1 MMNFKTGLLSLLVF
15 CGACS
20 QVSQKEDIVKD
31 SFDFAGQQLKFAF
44 TTIDSV
50 RVKQIEAGSKKKLV
64 SPRTID
70 DDGSFKMVASK
81 DWTSG
86 FFPGELWYMYEY
98 TKDDYWKSKAQEFT
112 ANIEDQKTNGGT
124 HDMGF
129 KMYCS
134 FGNGYRLTQN
144 TAYKNILLESAT
156 TLITRY
162 KPTIGC
168 IRSWDHSRDKW
179 QCPVIIDNM
188 MNLEIL
194 FEATSLSGDSTFY
207 NMAVSHADMTLK
219 NHFRMDGSSYHV
231 VDYDMRTGKVR
242 SRCTAQGYSDES
254 AWARGQAWGI
264 YGYTMCY
271 RYTRQLKYLEQAEAA
286 YEFVCTHPNLPEDL
300 IPYWDFDAVNIP
312 HELRDAS
319 AATIMAAALYELS
332 MYSNKAK
339 YKETADKVMHSLSS
353 SDYRSKI
360 GENHNFL
367 LMHSV
372 GSYPHGNEIDVPLIY
387 ADYYFLEALKRKRD
401 CDIEAKSKSVQ
412 K

>member
-1 MMNFKTGLLSLLVF
+1 MKSIISICITLFFTFVCACERVEENYLSENVEYAAAQYDLL
-15 CGACS
+15 
-20 QVSQKEDIVKD
+20 
-31 SFDFAGQQLKFAF
+31 
-44 TTIDSV
+44 
-50 RVKQIEAGSKKKLV
+50 IEKLGKNGKPWA
-64 SPRTID
+64 PRTVDTKGNI
-70 DDGSFKMVASK
+70 VYAHNVW

-86 FFPGELWYMYEY
+86 FFAGSLWYLYNLTGDEKWKTLAKKY
-98 TKDDYWKSKAQEFT
+98 TETLKQQQQYITSH
-112 ANIEDQKTNGGT
+112 
-124 HDMGF
+124 HDVGF
-129 KMYCS
+129 
-134 FGNGYRLTQN
+134 
-144 TAYKNILLESAT
+144 I
-156 TLITRY
+156 
-162 KPTIGC
+162 IGC
-168 IRSWDHSRDKW
+168 SYLNGMRMGQEAYDTIIVQAAKSLSTRFRPGAGVIQSWNTRTGW
-179 QCPVIIDNM
+179 QAQRGWECPVIIDNM

-319 AATIMAAALYELS
+319 VAAIMAAALYELS
-332 MYSNKAK
+332 MYSNKAE

-372 GSYPHGNEIDVPLIY
+372 GSYPHGSEIDVPLIY

>member
-1 MMNFKTGLLSLLVF
+1 MKTIISICIALFFTFVCACERVEENYLSENVEYAAAQYDLL
-15 CGACS
+15 
-20 QVSQKEDIVKD
+20 
-31 SFDFAGQQLKFAF
+31 
-44 TTIDSV
+44 
-50 RVKQIEAGSKKKLV
+50 IEKLEKNGKPWA
-64 SPRTID
+64 PRTVDTKGNI
-70 DDGSFKMVASK
+70 VYARNVW

-86 FFPGELWYMYEY
+86 FFAGSLWYLYNLTGDEKWKTLAKKY
-98 TKDDYWKSKAQEFT
+98 TEALKQQQYITSH
-112 ANIEDQKTNGGT
+112 
-124 HDMGF
+124 HDIGF
-129 KMYCS
+129 
-134 FGNGYRLTQN
+134 
-144 TAYKNILLESAT
+144 I
-156 TLITRY
+156 
-162 KPTIGC
+162 IGC
-168 IRSWDHSRDKW
+168 SYLNGMRMGQEAYDTIIVQAAKSTTRFRSGAGVIQSWNTRTGW
-179 QCPVIIDNM
+179 QAQRGWECPVIIDNM

-319 AATIMAAALYELS
+319 AAAIMAAALYELS

>member
-1 MMNFKTGLLSLLVF
+1 MKTIISICIALFFTFVCACERVEENYLSENVEYAAAQYDLL
-15 CGACS
+15 
-20 QVSQKEDIVKD
+20 
-31 SFDFAGQQLKFAF
+31 
-44 TTIDSV
+44 
-50 RVKQIEAGSKKKLV
+50 IEKLEKNGKPWA
-64 SPRTID
+64 PRTVDTKGNI
-70 DDGSFKMVASK
+70 VYARNVW

-86 FFPGELWYMYEY
+86 FFAGSLWYLYNLTGDEKWKTLAKKY
-98 TKDDYWKSKAQEFT
+98 TEALKQ
-112 ANIEDQKTNGGT
+112 Q
-124 HDMGF
+124 HDIGF
-129 KMYCS
+129 
-134 FGNGYRLTQN
+134 
-144 TAYKNILLESAT
+144 I
-156 TLITRY
+156 
-162 KPTIGC
+162 IGC
-168 IRSWDHSRDKW
+168 SYLNGMRMGQEAYDTIIVQAAKSLSTRFRSGAGVIQSWNTRTGW
-179 QCPVIIDNM
+179 QAQRGWECPVIIDNM

-319 AATIMAAALYELS
+319 AAAIMAAALYELS

>member
-1 MMNFKTGLLSLLVF
+1 MKTIISICIALFFTFVCACERVEENYLSENVEYAAAQYDLL
-15 CGACS
+15 
-20 QVSQKEDIVKD
+20 
-31 SFDFAGQQLKFAF
+31 
-44 TTIDSV
+44 
-50 RVKQIEAGSKKKLV
+50 IEKLEKNGKPWA
-64 SPRTID
+64 PRTVDTKGNI
-70 DDGSFKMVASK
+70 VYARNVW

-86 FFPGELWYMYEY
+86 FFAGSLWYLYNLTGDEKWKTLAKKY
-98 TKDDYWKSKAQEFT
+98 TEALKQQQYITSH
-112 ANIEDQKTNGGT
+112 
-124 HDMGF
+124 HDIGF
-129 KMYCS
+129 
-134 FGNGYRLTQN
+134 
-144 TAYKNILLESAT
+144 I
-156 TLITRY
+156 
-162 KPTIGC
+162 IGC
-168 IRSWDHSRDKW
+168 SYLNGMRMGQEAYDTIIVQAAKSLSTRFRSGAGVIQSWNTRTGW
-179 QCPVIIDNM
+179 QAQRGWECPVIIDNM

-300 IPYWDFDAVNIP
+300 IPYWDFDAVNI
-312 HELRDAS
+312 RDAS
-319 AATIMAAALYELS
+319 AAAIMAAALYELS

>member
-1 MMNFKTGLLSLLVF
+1 MKTIISICIALFFTFVCACERVEENYLSENVEYAAAQYDLL
-15 CGACS
+15 
-20 QVSQKEDIVKD
+20 
-31 SFDFAGQQLKFAF
+31 
-44 TTIDSV
+44 
-50 RVKQIEAGSKKKLV
+50 IEKLEKNGKPWA
-64 SPRTID
+64 PRTVDTKGNI
-70 DDGSFKMVASK
+70 VYARNVW

-86 FFPGELWYMYEY
+86 FFAGSLWYLYNLTGDEKWKTLAKKY
-98 TKDDYWKSKAQEFT
+98 TEALKQQQYITSH
-112 ANIEDQKTNGGT
+112 
-124 HDMGF
+124 HDIGF
-129 KMYCS
+129 
-134 FGNGYRLTQN
+134 
-144 TAYKNILLESAT
+144 I
-156 TLITRY
+156 
-162 KPTIGC
+162 IGC
-168 IRSWDHSRDKW
+168 SYLNGMRMGQEAYDTIIVQAAKSLSTRFRSGAGVIQSWNTRTGW
-179 QCPVIIDNM
+179 QAQRGWECPVIIDNM

-264 YGYTMCY
+264 YGYT
-271 RYTRQLKYLEQAEAA
+271 RQLKYLEQAEAA

-319 AATIMAAALYELS
+319 AAAIMAAALYELS

>member
-1 MMNFKTGLLSLLVF
+1 MKTIISICIALFFTFVCACERVEENYLSENVEYAAAQYDLL
-15 CGACS
+15 
-20 QVSQKEDIVKD
+20 
-31 SFDFAGQQLKFAF
+31 
-44 TTIDSV
+44 
-50 RVKQIEAGSKKKLV
+50 IEKLEKNGKPWA
-64 SPRTID
+64 PRTVDTKGNI
-70 DDGSFKMVASK
+70 VYARNVW

-86 FFPGELWYMYEY
+86 FFAGSLWYLYNLTGDEKWKTLAKKY
-98 TKDDYWKSKAQEFT
+98 TEALKQQQYITSH
-112 ANIEDQKTNGGT
+112 
-124 HDMGF
+124 HDIGF
-129 KMYCS
+129 
-134 FGNGYRLTQN
+134 
-144 TAYKNILLESAT
+144 I
-156 TLITRY
+156 
-162 KPTIGC
+162 IGC
-168 IRSWDHSRDKW
+168 SYLNGMRMGQEAYDTIIVQAAKSLSTRFRSGAGVIQSWNTRTGW
-179 QCPVIIDNM
+179 QAQRGWECPVIIDNM

-231 VDYDMRTGKVR
+231 VDYDMRIGKVR

-319 AATIMAAALYELS
+319 AAAIMAAALYELS

>member
-1 MMNFKTGLLSLLVF
+1 MKTIISICIALFFTFVCACERVEESYLSENVEYAAAQYDLL
-15 CGACS
+15 
-20 QVSQKEDIVKD
+20 
-31 SFDFAGQQLKFAF
+31 
-44 TTIDSV
+44 
-50 RVKQIEAGSKKKLV
+50 IEKLEKNGKPWA
-64 SPRTID
+64 PRTVDTKGNI
-70 DDGSFKMVASK
+70 VYARNVW

-86 FFPGELWYMYEY
+86 FFAGSLWYLYNLTGDEKWKTLAKKY
-98 TKDDYWKSKAQEFT
+98 TEALKQQQYITSH
-112 ANIEDQKTNGGT
+112 
-124 HDMGF
+124 HDIGF
-129 KMYCS
+129 
-134 FGNGYRLTQN
+134 
-144 TAYKNILLESAT
+144 I
-156 TLITRY
+156 
-162 KPTIGC
+162 IGC
-168 IRSWDHSRDKW
+168 SYLNGMRMGQEAYDTIIVQAAKSLSTRFRSGAGVIQSWNTRTGW
-179 QCPVIIDNM
+179 QAQRGWECPVIIDNM

-264 YGYTMCY
+264 YGYTVVY
-271 RYTRQLKYLEQAEAA
+271 RETKDPKYLDFAQKVTDV
-286 YEFVCTHPNLPEDL
+286 YLDRLPEDKV
-300 IPYWDFDAVNIP
+300 PYWDFDAVNIP

-319 AATIMAAALYELS
+319 AAAIMAAALYELS

>member
-1 MMNFKTGLLSLLVF
+1 MKTIISICIALFFTFVCACERVEENYLSENVEYAAAQYDLL
-15 CGACS
+15 
-20 QVSQKEDIVKD
+20 
-31 SFDFAGQQLKFAF
+31 
-44 TTIDSV
+44 
-50 RVKQIEAGSKKKLV
+50 IEKLEKNGKPWA
-64 SPRTID
+64 PRTVDTKGNI
-70 DDGSFKMVASK
+70 VYARNVW

-86 FFPGELWYMYEY
+86 FFAGSLWYLYNLTGDEKWKTLAKKY
-98 TKDDYWKSKAQEFT
+98 TEALKQQQYITSH
-112 ANIEDQKTNGGT
+112 
-124 HDMGF
+124 HDIGF
-129 KMYCS
+129 
-134 FGNGYRLTQN
+134 
-144 TAYKNILLESAT
+144 I
-156 TLITRY
+156 
-162 KPTIGC
+162 IGC
-168 IRSWDHSRDKW
+168 SYLNGMRMGQEAYDTIIVQAAKSLSTRFRSGAGVIQSWNTRTGW
-179 QCPVIIDNM
+179 QAQRGWECPVIIDNM

-194 FEATSLSGDSTFY
+194 FEATSLSGDST
-207 NMAVSHADMTLK
+207 MAVSHADMTLK

-319 AATIMAAALYELS
+319 AAAIMAAALYELS

-339 YKETADKVMHSLSS
+339 YKETADRVMHSLSS

>member
-1 MMNFKTGLLSLLVF
+1 MKTIISICIALFFTFVCACERVEENYLSENVEYAAAQYDLL
-15 CGACS
+15 
-20 QVSQKEDIVKD
+20 
-31 SFDFAGQQLKFAF
+31 
-44 TTIDSV
+44 
-50 RVKQIEAGSKKKLV
+50 IEKLEKNGKPWA
-64 SPRTID
+64 PRTVDTKGNI
-70 DDGSFKMVASK
+70 VYARNVW

-86 FFPGELWYMYEY
+86 FFAGSLWYLYNLTGDEKWKTLAKKY
-98 TKDDYWKSKAQEFT
+98 TEALKQQQYITSH
-112 ANIEDQKTNGGT
+112 
-124 HDMGF
+124 HDIGF
-129 KMYCS
+129 
-134 FGNGYRLTQN
+134 
-144 TAYKNILLESAT
+144 I
-156 TLITRY
+156 
-162 KPTIGC
+162 IGC
-168 IRSWDHSRDKW
+168 SYLNGMRMGQEAYDTIIVQAAKSLSTRFRSGAGVIQSWNTRTGW
-179 QCPVIIDNM
+179 QAQRGWECPVIIDNM

-319 AATIMAAALYELS
+319 AAVMAAALYELS

>member
-1 MMNFKTGLLSLLVF
+1 MKTIISICIALFFTFVCACERVEENYLSENVEYAAAQYDLL
-15 CGACS
+15 
-20 QVSQKEDIVKD
+20 
-31 SFDFAGQQLKFAF
+31 
-44 TTIDSV
+44 
-50 RVKQIEAGSKKKLV
+50 IEKLEKNGKPWA
-64 SPRTID
+64 PRTVDTKGNI
-70 DDGSFKMVASK
+70 VYARNVW

-86 FFPGELWYMYEY
+86 FFAGSLWYLYNLTGDEKWKTLAKKY
-98 TKDDYWKSKAQEFT
+98 TEALKQQQYITSH
-112 ANIEDQKTNGGT
+112 
-124 HDMGF
+124 HDIGF
-129 KMYCS
+129 
-134 FGNGYRLTQN
+134 
-144 TAYKNILLESAT
+144 I
-156 TLITRY
+156 
-162 KPTIGC
+162 IGC
-168 IRSWDHSRDKW
+168 SYLNGMRMGQEAYDTIIVQAAKSLSTRFRSGAGVIQSWNTRTGW
-179 QCPVIIDNM
+179 QAQRGWECPVIIDNM

-319 AATIMAAALYELS
+319 AAIMAAALYELS

>member
-319 AATIMAAALYELS
+319 VAAIMAAALYELS
-332 MYSNKAK
+332 MYSNKAE

-372 GSYPHGNEIDVPLIY
+372 GSYPHGSEIDVPLIY

>member
-1 MMNFKTGLLSLLVF
+1 MKTIISICIALFFTFVCACERVEENYLSENVEYAAAQYDLL
-15 CGACS
+15 
-20 QVSQKEDIVKD
+20 
-31 SFDFAGQQLKFAF
+31 
-44 TTIDSV
+44 
-50 RVKQIEAGSKKKLV
+50 IEKLEKNGKPWA
-64 SPRTID
+64 PRTVDTKGNI
-70 DDGSFKMVASK
+70 VYARNVW

-86 FFPGELWYMYEY
+86 FFAGSLWYLYNLTGDEKWKTLAKKY
-98 TKDDYWKSKAQEFT
+98 TEALKQQQYITSH
-112 ANIEDQKTNGGT
+112 
-124 HDMGF
+124 HDIGF
-129 KMYCS
+129 
-134 FGNGYRLTQN
+134 
-144 TAYKNILLESAT
+144 I
-156 TLITRY
+156 
-162 KPTIGC
+162 IGC
-168 IRSWDHSRDKW
+168 SYLNGMRMGQEAYDTIIVQAAKSLSTRFRSGAGVIQSWNTRTGW
-179 QCPVIIDNM
+179 QAQRGWECPVIIDNM

-271 RYTRQLKYLEQAEAA
+271 YRYTRQLKYLEQAEAA

-319 AATIMAAALYELS
+319 AAAIMAAALYELS

>member
-1 MMNFKTGLLSLLVF
+1 MKTIISICIALFFTFVCACERVEENYLSENVEYAAAQYDLL
-15 CGACS
+15 
-20 QVSQKEDIVKD
+20 
-31 SFDFAGQQLKFAF
+31 
-44 TTIDSV
+44 
-50 RVKQIEAGSKKKLV
+50 IEKLEKNGKPWA
-64 SPRTID
+64 PRTVDTKGNI
-70 DDGSFKMVASK
+70 VYARNVW

-86 FFPGELWYMYEY
+86 FFAGSLWYLYNLTGDEKWKTLAKKY
-98 TKDDYWKSKAQEFT
+98 TEALKQQQYITSH
-112 ANIEDQKTNGGT
+112 
-124 HDMGF
+124 HDIGF
-129 KMYCS
+129 
-134 FGNGYRLTQN
+134 
-144 TAYKNILLESAT
+144 I
-156 TLITRY
+156 
-162 KPTIGC
+162 IGC
-168 IRSWDHSRDKW
+168 SYLNGMRMGQEAYDTIIVQAAKSLSTRFRSGAGVIQSWNTRTGW
-179 QCPVIIDNM
+179 QAQRGWECPVIIDNM

-231 VDYDMRTGKVR
+231 VDDMRTGKVR

-319 AATIMAAALYELS
+319 AAAIMAAALYELS

>member
-1 MMNFKTGLLSLLVF
+1 MNFKTGLLSLLVF

-319 AATIMAAALYELS
+319 AAAIMAAALYELS

>member
-1 MMNFKTGLLSLLVF
+1 MKTIISICIALFFTFVCACERVEENYLSENVEYAAAQYDLL
-15 CGACS
+15 
-20 QVSQKEDIVKD
+20 
-31 SFDFAGQQLKFAF
+31 
-44 TTIDSV
+44 
-50 RVKQIEAGSKKKLV
+50 IEKLEKNGKPWA
-64 SPRTID
+64 PRTVDTKGNI
-70 DDGSFKMVASK
+70 VYARNVW

-86 FFPGELWYMYEY
+86 FFAGSLWYLYNLTGDEKWKTLAKKY
-98 TKDDYWKSKAQEFT
+98 TEALKQQQYITSH
-112 ANIEDQKTNGGT
+112 
-124 HDMGF
+124 HDIGF
-129 KMYCS
+129 
-134 FGNGYRLTQN
+134 
-144 TAYKNILLESAT
+144 I
-156 TLITRY
+156 
-162 KPTIGC
+162 IGC
-168 IRSWDHSRDKW
+168 SYLNGMRMGQEAYDTIIVQAAKSLSTRFRSGAGVIQSWNTRTGW
-179 QCPVIIDNM
+179 QAQRGWECPVIIDNM

-271 RYTRQLKYLEQAEAA
+271 TRQLKYLEQAEAA

-319 AATIMAAALYELS
+319 AAAIMAAALYELS

>member
-1 MMNFKTGLLSLLVF
+1 MKTIISICIALFFTFVCACERVEENYLSENVEYAAAQYDLLIE
-15 CGACS
+15 
-20 QVSQKEDIVKD
+20 K
-31 SFDFAGQQLKFAF
+31 LKKNGKPWA
-44 TTIDSV
+44 
-50 RVKQIEAGSKKKLV
+50 
-64 SPRTID
+64 PRTVDTKGNI
-70 DDGSFKMVASK
+70 VYARNVW

-86 FFPGELWYMYEY
+86 FFAGSLWYLYNLTGDEKWKTLAKKY
-98 TKDDYWKSKAQEFT
+98 TEALKQQYITSH
-112 ANIEDQKTNGGT
+112 
-124 HDMGF
+124 HDIGF
-129 KMYCS
+129 
-134 FGNGYRLTQN
+134 
-144 TAYKNILLESAT
+144 I
-156 TLITRY
+156 
-162 KPTIGC
+162 IGC
-168 IRSWDHSRDKW
+168 SYLNGMRMGQEAYDTIIVQAAKSLSTRFRSGAGVIQSWNTRTGW
-179 QCPVIIDNM
+179 QAQRGWECPVIIDNM

-319 AATIMAAALYELS
+319 AAAIMAAALYELS

>member
-1 MMNFKTGLLSLLVF
+1 MKTIISICIALFFTFVCACERVEENYLSENVEYAAAQYDLL
-15 CGACS
+15 
-20 QVSQKEDIVKD
+20 
-31 SFDFAGQQLKFAF
+31 
-44 TTIDSV
+44 
-50 RVKQIEAGSKKKLV
+50 IEKLEKNGKPWA
-64 SPRTID
+64 PRTVDTKGNI
-70 DDGSFKMVASK
+70 VYARNVW

-86 FFPGELWYMYEY
+86 FFAGSLWYLYNLTGDEKWKTLAKKY
-98 TKDDYWKSKAQEFT
+98 TEALKQQYITSH
-112 ANIEDQKTNGGT
+112 
-124 HDMGF
+124 HDIGF
-129 KMYCS
+129 
-134 FGNGYRLTQN
+134 
-144 TAYKNILLESAT
+144 I
-156 TLITRY
+156 
-162 KPTIGC
+162 IGC
-168 IRSWDHSRDKW
+168 SYLNGMRMGQEAYDTIIVQAAKSLSTRFRSGAGVIQSWNTRTGW
-179 QCPVIIDNM
+179 QAQRGWECPVIIDNM

-319 AATIMAAALYELS
+319 AAAIMAAALYELS

>member
-1 MMNFKTGLLSLLVF
+1 MKTIISICIALFFTFVCACERVEENYLSENVEYAAAQYDLL
-15 CGACS
+15 
-20 QVSQKEDIVKD
+20 
-31 SFDFAGQQLKFAF
+31 
-44 TTIDSV
+44 
-50 RVKQIEAGSKKKLV
+50 IEKLEKNGKPWA
-64 SPRTID
+64 PRTVDTKGNI
-70 DDGSFKMVASK
+70 VYARNVW

-86 FFPGELWYMYEY
+86 FFAGSLWYLYNLTGDEKWKTLAKKY
-98 TKDDYWKSKAQEFT
+98 TEALKQQQYITSH
-112 ANIEDQKTNGGT
+112 
-124 HDMGF
+124 HDIGF
-129 KMYCS
+129 
-134 FGNGYRLTQN
+134 
-144 TAYKNILLESAT
+144 I
-156 TLITRY
+156 
-162 KPTIGC
+162 IGC
-168 IRSWDHSRDKW
+168 SYLNGMRMGQEAYDTIIVQAAKSLSTRFRSGAGVIQSWNTRTGW
-179 QCPVIIDNM
+179 QAQRGWECPVIIDNM

-264 YGYTMCY
+264 YGYY

-319 AATIMAAALYELS
+319 AAAIMAAALYELS

>member
-1 MMNFKTGLLSLLVF
+1 MKTIISICIALFFTFVCACERVEENYLSENVEYAAAQYDLL
-15 CGACS
+15 
-20 QVSQKEDIVKD
+20 
-31 SFDFAGQQLKFAF
+31 
-44 TTIDSV
+44 
-50 RVKQIEAGSKKKLV
+50 IEKLEKNGKPWA
-64 SPRTID
+64 PRTVDTKGNI
-70 DDGSFKMVASK
+70 VYARNVW

-86 FFPGELWYMYEY
+86 FFAGSLWYLYNLTGDEKWKTLAKKY
-98 TKDDYWKSKAQEFT
+98 TEALKQQQYITSH
-112 ANIEDQKTNGGT
+112 
-124 HDMGF
+124 HDIGF
-129 KMYCS
+129 
-134 FGNGYRLTQN
+134 
-144 TAYKNILLESAT
+144 I
-156 TLITRY
+156 
-162 KPTIGC
+162 IGC
-168 IRSWDHSRDKW
+168 SYLNGMRMGQAYDTIIVQAAKSLSTRFRSGAGVIQSWNTRTGW
-179 QCPVIIDNM
+179 QAQRGWECPVIIDNM

-319 AATIMAAALYELS
+319 AAAIMAAALYELS

>member
-1 MMNFKTGLLSLLVF
+1 MKTIISICIALFFTFVCACERVEENYLSENVEYAAAQYDLL
-15 CGACS
+15 
-20 QVSQKEDIVKD
+20 
-31 SFDFAGQQLKFAF
+31 
-44 TTIDSV
+44 
-50 RVKQIEAGSKKKLV
+50 IEKLEKNGKPWA
-64 SPRTID
+64 PRTVDTKGNI
-70 DDGSFKMVASK
+70 VYARNVW

-86 FFPGELWYMYEY
+86 FFAGSLWYLYNLTGDEKWKTLAKKY
-98 TKDDYWKSKAQEFT
+98 TEALKQQQYITSH
-112 ANIEDQKTNGGT
+112 
-124 HDMGF
+124 HDIGF
-129 KMYCS
+129 
-134 FGNGYRLTQN
+134 
-144 TAYKNILLESAT
+144 I
-156 TLITRY
+156 
-162 KPTIGC
+162 IGC
-168 IRSWDHSRDKW
+168 SYLNGMRMGQEAYDTIIVQAAKSLSTRFRSGAGVIQSWNTRTGW
-179 QCPVIIDNM
+179 QAQRGWECPVIIDNM

-231 VDYDMRTGKVR
+231 VDYDRRTGKVR

-319 AATIMAAALYELS
+319 AAAIMAAALYELS

>member
-1 MMNFKTGLLSLLVF
+1 MKTIISICIALFFTFVCACERVEENYLSENVEYAAAQYDLL
-15 CGACS
+15 
-20 QVSQKEDIVKD
+20 
-31 SFDFAGQQLKFAF
+31 
-44 TTIDSV
+44 
-50 RVKQIEAGSKKKLV
+50 IEKLEKNGKPWA
-64 SPRTID
+64 PRTVDTKGNI
-70 DDGSFKMVASK
+70 VYARNVW

-86 FFPGELWYMYEY
+86 FFAGSLWYLYNLTGDEKWKTLAKKY
-98 TKDDYWKSKAQEFT
+98 TEALKQQQYITSH
-112 ANIEDQKTNGGT
+112 
-124 HDMGF
+124 HDIGF
-129 KMYCS
+129 
-134 FGNGYRLTQN
+134 
-144 TAYKNILLESAT
+144 I
-156 TLITRY
+156 
-162 KPTIGC
+162 IGC
-168 IRSWDHSRDKW
+168 SYLNGMRMGQEAYDTIIVQAAKSLSTRFRSGAGVIQSWNTRTGW
-179 QCPVIIDNM
+179 QAQRGWECPVIIDNM

-194 FEATSLSGDSTFY
+194 FEATTFY

-319 AATIMAAALYELS
+319 AAAIMAAALYELS

>member
-1 MMNFKTGLLSLLVF
+1 MKTIISICIALFFTFVCACERVEENYLSENVEYAAAQYDLL
-15 CGACS
+15 
-20 QVSQKEDIVKD
+20 
-31 SFDFAGQQLKFAF
+31 
-44 TTIDSV
+44 
-50 RVKQIEAGSKKKLV
+50 IEKLEKNGKPWA
-64 SPRTID
+64 PRTVDTKGNI
-70 DDGSFKMVASK
+70 VYARNVW

-86 FFPGELWYMYEY
+86 FFAGSLWYLYNLTGDEKWKTLAKKY
-98 TKDDYWKSKAQEFT
+98 TEALKQQQYITSH
-112 ANIEDQKTNGGT
+112 
-124 HDMGF
+124 HDIGF
-129 KMYCS
+129 
-134 FGNGYRLTQN
+134 
-144 TAYKNILLESAT
+144 I
-156 TLITRY
+156 
-162 KPTIGC
+162 IGC
-168 IRSWDHSRDKW
+168 SSYLNGMRMGQEAYDTIIVQAAKSLSTRFRSGAGVIQSWNTRTGW
-179 QCPVIIDNM
+179 QAQRGWECPVIIDNM

-319 AATIMAAALYELS
+319 AAAIMAAALYELS

>member
-1 MMNFKTGLLSLLVF
+1 MKTIISICIALFFTFVCACERVEENYLSENVEYAAAQYDLL
-15 CGACS
+15 
-20 QVSQKEDIVKD
+20 
-31 SFDFAGQQLKFAF
+31 
-44 TTIDSV
+44 
-50 RVKQIEAGSKKKLV
+50 IEKLEKNGKPWA
-64 SPRTID
+64 PRTVDTKGNI
-70 DDGSFKMVASK
+70 VYARNVW

-86 FFPGELWYMYEY
+86 FFAGSLWYLYNLTGDEKWKTLAKKY
-98 TKDDYWKSKAQEFT
+98 TEALKQQQYITSH
-112 ANIEDQKTNGGT
+112 
-124 HDMGF
+124 HDIGF
-129 KMYCS
+129 
-134 FGNGYRLTQN
+134 
-144 TAYKNILLESAT
+144 I
-156 TLITRY
+156 
-162 KPTIGC
+162 IGC
-168 IRSWDHSRDKW
+168 SYLNGMRMGQEAYDTIIVQAAKSLSTRFRSGAGVIQSWNTRRGW
-179 QCPVIIDNM
+179 ECPVIIDNM

-242 SRCTAQGYSDES
+242 SRSTAQGYSDES

-319 AATIMAAALYELS
+319 AAAIMAAALYELS

>member
-1 MMNFKTGLLSLLVF
+1 MKTIISICIALFFTFVCACERVEENYLSENVEYAAAQYDLL
-15 CGACS
+15 
-20 QVSQKEDIVKD
+20 
-31 SFDFAGQQLKFAF
+31 
-44 TTIDSV
+44 
-50 RVKQIEAGSKKKLV
+50 IEKLEKNGKPWA
-64 SPRTID
+64 PRTVDTKGNI
-70 DDGSFKMVASK
+70 VYARNVW

-86 FFPGELWYMYEY
+86 FFAGSLWYLYNLTGDEKWKTLAKKY
-98 TKDDYWKSKAQEFT
+98 TEALKQQQYITSH
-112 ANIEDQKTNGGT
+112 
-124 HDMGF
+124 HDIGF
-129 KMYCS
+129 
-134 FGNGYRLTQN
+134 
-144 TAYKNILLESAT
+144 I
-156 TLITRY
+156 
-162 KPTIGC
+162 IGC
-168 IRSWDHSRDKW
+168 SYLNGMRMGQEAYDTIIVQAAKSLSTRFRSGAGVIQSWNTRTGW
-179 QCPVIIDNM
+179 QAQRGWECPVIIDNM

-319 AATIMAAALYELS
+319 AAAAALYELS